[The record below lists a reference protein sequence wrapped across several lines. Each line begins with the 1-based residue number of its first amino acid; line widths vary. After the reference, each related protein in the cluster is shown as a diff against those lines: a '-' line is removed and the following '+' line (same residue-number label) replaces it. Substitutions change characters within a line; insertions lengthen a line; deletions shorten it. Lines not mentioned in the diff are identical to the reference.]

1 MTIKDSLAFPNYE
14 TENCEARF
22 RIFYESLDVVSHFA
36 NIPLKET
43 IDICTDI
50 LFENTEK
57 VEGLSKIEFRE
68 LLSLA
73 TKEFY
78 CIFNGKF
85 YKQTDGVVM
94 GLPLVPTL
102 ANGFLLYNLNKTD
115 YKIAHL
121 TLSLITTGALL
132 MISFFHSPQQKI

>member
-1 MTIKDSLAFPNYE
+1 MTIKDSLAFPNCE
-14 TENCEARF
+14 TENCEAKF
-22 RIFYESLDVVSHFA
+22 RIFYESLDVVSPFA

-50 LFENTEK
+50 LFENPEK
-57 VEGLSKIEFRE
+57 VGLSKIEFKE

-85 YKQTDGVVM
+85 YKQTNGM
-94 GLPLVPTL
+94 IIGLPLGPTL
-102 ANGFLLYNLNKTD
+102 ANGFLV
-115 YKIAHL
+115 
-121 TLSLITTGALL
+121 
-132 MISFFHSPQQKI
+132 